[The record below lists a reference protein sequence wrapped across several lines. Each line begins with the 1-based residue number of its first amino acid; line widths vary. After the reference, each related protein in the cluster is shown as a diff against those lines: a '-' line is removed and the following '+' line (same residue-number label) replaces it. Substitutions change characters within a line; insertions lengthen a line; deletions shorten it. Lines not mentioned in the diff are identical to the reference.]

1 MTRLIL
7 ILALVLA
14 QEESGAYYSL
24 QQDQDVAQE
33 MCWALHRMILSK
45 PSLRRPLSQD
55 PTIRL
60 GRVSCRS
67 SSLWDTRATIIRTQ

>member
-1 MTRLIL
+1 MNMRFIVMAKSTLTVQGGARNTLYFL
-7 ILALVLA
+7 LSMCLLALVLA

-45 PSLRRPLSQD
+45 PSL
-55 PTIRL
+55 
-60 GRVSCRS
+60 
-67 SSLWDTRATIIRTQ
+67 